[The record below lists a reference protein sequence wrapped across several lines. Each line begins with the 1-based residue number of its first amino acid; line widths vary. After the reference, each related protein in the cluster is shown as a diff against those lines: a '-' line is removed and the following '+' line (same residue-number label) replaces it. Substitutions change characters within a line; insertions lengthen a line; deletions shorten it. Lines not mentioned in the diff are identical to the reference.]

1 MLLSAI
7 GSGATVESCY
17 NLPVFGWVDSN
28 RSNRHNRAG
37 SVRELFKASRQ
48 FHIRLVFRS
57 RFLATLLPAPNNAN
71 RHRVRRLVR
80 VEHRSGDR

>member
-1 MLLSAI
+1 MFRCAI
-7 GSGATVESCY
+7 GSGAAVESCH
-17 NLPVFGWVDSN
+17 NLSVFGWGHPN

-57 RFLATLLPAPNNAN
+57 RFLATLLPAPNDAN

-80 VEHRSGDR
+80 VKHRSGDG